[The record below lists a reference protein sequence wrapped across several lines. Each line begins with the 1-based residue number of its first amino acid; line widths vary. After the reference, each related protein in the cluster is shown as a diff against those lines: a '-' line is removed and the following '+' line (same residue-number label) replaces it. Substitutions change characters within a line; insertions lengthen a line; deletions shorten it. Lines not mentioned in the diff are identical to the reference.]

1 MKKVLEVT
9 GMSCGHCERA
19 VKEALNGIEGVNSV
33 SVDLATKMVE
43 VEGGNLDDLE
53 LKAAVEEEGYVVESI
68 K

>member
-9 GMSCGHCERA
+9 GMSCGHCEKA

-33 SVDLATKMVE
+33 NVDLATKMVE
-43 VEGGNLDDLE
+43 VEGGNLVDLE
-53 LKAAVEEEGYVVESI
+53 LKTAIEEEGYVVESI